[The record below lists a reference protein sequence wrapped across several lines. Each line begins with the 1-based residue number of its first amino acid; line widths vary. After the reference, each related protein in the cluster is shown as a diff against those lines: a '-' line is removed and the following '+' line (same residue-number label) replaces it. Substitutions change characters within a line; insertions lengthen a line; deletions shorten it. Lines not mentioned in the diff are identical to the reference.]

1 MKQITLW
8 EGVDETRAR
17 HHLRDLALDVLEWL
31 QAFGTE
37 PVTLDRWAAEFRDQE
52 CRSQDERQWLKLRD
66 RWRRH
71 GVAFELVEEE
81 HPGQAKKVLA
91 RLTPAAVVWA
101 DEVLERGRN
110 GAEDV
115 VALVEEVAEGIE
127 TAEREWGPRAVSV
140 AAQADRYRRSASE
153 FAAGAEPDPLLVHE
167 LLSVAAHAEGPMV
180 PIHVVARDLWLIEL
194 HHVGRLARAAGLRV
208 HREGTQRWFLP
219 QEAAEVLEE
228 RIRGQS

>member
-1 MKQITLW
+1 MEQATFW
-8 EGVDETRAR
+8 RDADETRAPK
-17 HHLRDLALDVLEWL
+17 HLRDLALDVLEWV
-31 QAFGTE
+31 QAFGHG
-37 PVTLDRWAAEFRDQE
+37 PVSLERWAAEFRPGMSFQ
-52 CRSQDERQWLKLRD
+52 RNERQWLKLRD
-66 RWRRH
+66 RWARR
-71 GVAFELVEEE
+71 GVGFELIEEE

-91 RLTPAAVVWA
+91 RLTPAAVAWA

-115 VALVEEVAEGIE
+115 VALVEEAAEGIE

-153 FAAGAEPDPLLVHE
+153 FAAGADPDPLLVHE

-194 HHVGRLARAAGLRV
+194 RHVGRLALAAGLRI
-208 HREGTQRWFLP
+208 HHERTQRWFLTE
-219 QEAAEVLEE
+219 EAAEVLDE
-228 RIRGQS
+228 RIRGQA